1 MILEKKDL
9 KFQNILNTVNSFFNF
24 NFLISLGQD
33 WGSCYRFLSGGRGVV
48 PKPVI
53 SKLYQV
59 LTDGTDD
66 AQKAISSSGAKSTLS
81 SLPQERNQ
89 RFCAD

>member
-1 MILEKKDL
+1 M
-9 KFQNILNTVNSFFNF
+9 
-24 NFLISLGQD
+24 
-33 WGSCYRFLSGGRGVV
+33 V
-48 PKPVI
+48 PKPVV
-53 SKLYQV
+53 SKLCQV

-66 AQKAISSSGAKSTLS
+66 AQKAIFSSGAKSTLS